1 MEAIINKIISIENKA
16 REVLDTTKEEKEN
29 KQKEMLNRTKELKDK
44 ILHDANRKVKQL
56 RQRELDEAQSEADE
70 YIKMAKERLEK
81 MKLYGDEKRE
91 IWSDELVKA
100 VLER

>member
-16 REVLDTTKEEKEN
+16 REVLDTTNEEKDN
-29 KQKEMLNRTKELKDK
+29 KNKEMNRRIDELKDK

-56 RQRELDEAQSEADE
+56 RQRELDEAQAEADE
-70 YIKMAKERLEK
+70 NIKKAQSKLEK
-81 MKLYGDEKRE
+81 MKQYGDEKRE
-91 IWSDELVKA
+91 MWSDELVKA